1 MYQFVL
7 KGGYLMY
14 PIMFCSVLTLAIL
27 FERLFAL
34 RRSRIIPE
42 KFIIEVSD
50 LVRQQRMEDAMTQ
63 CRLNNSSIARVL
75 MAGISRHHKSRQQVK
90 EAIEDVGRLEAA
102 NLERF
107 LTILGTIAGIAPLL
121 GLLGTVTG
129 MIKAFSVISHAGIGN
144 PQMLAGGISEAL
156 ITTATGLTVAI
167 PAFVFYKLLRSRV
180 DKRILRMERVS
191 IEVLD
196 LIDQEGERG

>member
-1 MYQFVL
+1 MYQFVM

-14 PIMFCSVLTLAIL
+14 PIMFCSVLALAIL

-129 MIKAFSVISHAGIGN
+129 MIKAFNVISHAGIGN

>member
-1 MYQFVL
+1 MYQFVM

-14 PIMFCSVLTLAIL
+14 PIMLCSVLTLAIF

-63 CRLNNSSIARVL
+63 CRLNNSSISRVL
-75 MAGISRHHKSRQQVK
+75 MAGISRHKRTRQQVK

-102 NLERF
+102 TLERF

-129 MIKAFSVISHAGIGN
+129 MIKAFTVISNAGIGN

-156 ITTATGLTVAI
+156 ITTAAGLTVAI
-167 PAFVFYKLLRSRV
+167 PAFVFYKFLRSRV
-180 DKRILRMERVS
+180 DKRILIMEKAS
-191 IEVLD
+191 IDILD
-196 LIDQEGERG
+196 LIDQEKG

>member
-1 MYQFVL
+1 MYQFVM

-14 PIMFCSVLTLAIL
+14 PIMFCSVLTLAIF

-34 RRSRIIPE
+34 RRSRIIPD

-50 LVRQQRMEDAMTQ
+50 LVRQQRMEDALTQ

-75 MAGISRHHKSRQQVK
+75 MAGISRHNKSRQQVK

-102 NLERF
+102 TLERF

-156 ITTATGLTVAI
+156 ITTAAGLTVAI
-167 PAFVFYKLLRSRV
+167 PAFVFYKFLRSRV
-180 DKRILRMERVS
+180 DKRILRMERAS
-191 IEVLD
+191 IEILD
-196 LIDQEGERG
+196 LIDQEKG

>member
-1 MYQFVL
+1 MYQFVM

-14 PIMFCSVLTLAIL
+14 PIMFCSVLTLAIF

-34 RRSRIIPE
+34 RRSRVIPD

-50 LVRQQRMEDAMTQ
+50 LVRQARMEDALTQ

-75 MAGISRHHKSRQQVK
+75 MAGISRHNKSRQQVK

-102 NLERF
+102 TLERF

-129 MIKAFSVISHAGIGN
+129 MIKAFTVISNAGIGN

-156 ITTATGLTVAI
+156 ITTAAGLTVAI
-167 PAFVFYKLLRSRV
+167 PAFVFYKFLRSRV
-180 DKRILRMERVS
+180 DKRILRMERAS
-191 IEVLD
+191 IEILD
-196 LIDQEGERG
+196 LIDQEKG

>member
-1 MYQFVL
+1 MYQFVM
-7 KGGYLMY
+7 KGGVLMY
-14 PIMFCSVLTLAIL
+14 PILLCSILTLAIL

-34 RRSRIIPE
+34 RRSRVIPE

-50 LVRQQRMEDAMTQ
+50 LVRQGRMEDAMTK
-63 CRLNNSSIARVL
+63 CRLNDSSIARVL
-75 MAGISRHHKSRQQVK
+75 MAGISRHTKPHQQIK

-107 LTILGTIAGIAPLL
+107 LNVIGTIAGIAPLL

-129 MIKAFSVISHAGIGN
+129 MIKAFNVISHAGIGN

-156 ITTATGLTVAI
+156 ITTAAGLVVAI
-167 PAFVFYKLLRSRV
+167 PAFVFYKILRSRV

-191 IEVLD
+191 LEILD
-196 LIDQEGERG
+196 LIGQEGE

>member
-1 MYQFVL
+1 
-7 KGGYLMY
+7 MY
-14 PIMFCSVLTLAIL
+14 PIMICSILTLAIL

-42 KFIIEVSD
+42 KFIIEVGD
-50 LVRQQRMEDAMTQ
+50 LVRQQRMEDALTQ

-75 MAGISRHHKSRQQVK
+75 MAGISRHNKSRQQVK
-90 EAIEDVGRLEAA
+90 EAIEDIGRLEAA

-129 MIKAFSVISHAGIGN
+129 MIKAFSVISQAGIGN

-156 ITTATGLTVAI
+156 ITTAAGLTVAI

-180 DKRILRMERVS
+180 DKRVLRMERVS
-191 IEVLD
+191 IEILD
-196 LIDQEGERG
+196 LIDQEGRQGE

>member
-1 MYQFVL
+1 MYQFVM

-50 LVRQQRMEDAMTQ
+50 LVRQQRMEDAMTK
-63 CRLNNSSIARVL
+63 CRMNDSSIARVL
-75 MAGISRHHKSRQQVK
+75 MAGISRHDKSRAQVK

-102 NLERF
+102 TLERF
-107 LTILGTIAGIAPLL
+107 LAVLGTIAGIAPLL

-129 MIKAFSVISHAGIGN
+129 MIKAFNVISQAGIGN

-156 ITTATGLTVAI
+156 ITTAAGLTVAI
-167 PAFVFYKLLRSRV
+167 PAFVFYKLLRYRV
-180 DKRILRMERVS
+180 DKRVLRMERVS
-191 IEVLD
+191 MEVLD
-196 LIDQEGERG
+196 LLDQDGGRG

>member
-1 MYQFVL
+1 MYQFVM

-14 PIMFCSVLTLAIL
+14 PIMICSVLTLAIL

-34 RRSRIIPE
+34 RRSRIIPD

-50 LVRQQRMEDAMTQ
+50 LVRQQRMEDALTQ

-75 MAGISRHHKSRQQVK
+75 MAGISRHNKSRQQVK

-191 IEVLD
+191 IEILD
-196 LIDQEGERG
+196 LIDHEEG

>member
-1 MYQFVL
+1 MYQFVM

-14 PIMFCSVLTLAIL
+14 PIILCSILTLAIL

-50 LVRQQRMEDAMTQ
+50 LVRQQRMEDALTQ
-63 CRLNNSSIARVL
+63 CRLNDSSISRIL
-75 MAGISRHHKSRQQVK
+75 MAGISRHDKSRQQVK
-90 EAIEDVGRLEAA
+90 EAIEDIGRLEAA

-107 LTILGTIAGIAPLL
+107 LNILGTIAGIAPLL

-156 ITTATGLTVAI
+156 ITTAAGLAVAI
-167 PAFVFYKLLRSRV
+167 PAFVFYNLLRSRV

-191 IEVLD
+191 IELLD
-196 LIDQEGERG
+196 LINQEKE